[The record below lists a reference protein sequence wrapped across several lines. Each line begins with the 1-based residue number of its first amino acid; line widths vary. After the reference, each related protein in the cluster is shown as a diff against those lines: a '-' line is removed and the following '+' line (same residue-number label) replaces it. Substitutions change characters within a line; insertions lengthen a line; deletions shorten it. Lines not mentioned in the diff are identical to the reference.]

1 MAGNLN
7 VRDKAEPGRASD
19 GSTVRTIRAHIY
31 RVLTLA
37 EICILIGVIVL
48 FNAFP
53 EKVGLYSSA
62 VQPYLFVPLLTP
74 AWLPYVPWL
83 NLWWGLALTLALV
96 KLVYGR
102 WTQALR
108 WADLGVHLLSI
119 VVLASLILGGAVVG
133 ISSGEPSTAA
143 ASSAWVRPN
152 PNLLLLGFKWGL
164 ILVLASLVVGF
175 LSKLA
180 KLGVTIPVLQWR
192 FDGSKR

>member
-1 MAGNLN
+1 MSQNLN
-7 VRDKAEPGRASD
+7 ARTEAQAGGAASRRMARPGRTAIH
-19 GSTVRTIRAHIY
+19 RI
-31 RVLTLA
+31 LTLA
-37 EICILIGVIVL
+37 EICILIAVIVL

-53 EKVGLYSSA
+53 EKVGIYSSA
-62 VQPYLFVPLLTP
+62 VEPYLFVPLLTP

-83 NLWWGLALTLALV
+83 NVWWGLALTLALV

-119 VVLASLILGGAVVG
+119 VVLVSLILGDAVVG
-133 ISSGEPSTAA
+133 IPSGEPSAAA

-152 PNLLLLGFKWGL
+152 PDLLRLGFKWGL

-175 LSKLA
+175 FSKLA
-180 KLGVTIPVLQWR
+180 KLGITIPVLQWR